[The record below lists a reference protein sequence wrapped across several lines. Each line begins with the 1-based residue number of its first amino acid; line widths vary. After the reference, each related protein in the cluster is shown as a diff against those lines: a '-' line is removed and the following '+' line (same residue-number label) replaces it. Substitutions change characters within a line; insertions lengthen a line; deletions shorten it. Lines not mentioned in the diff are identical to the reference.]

1 MTPIPNKRHQSD
13 GRQEKEVEGEPL
25 RSRDRNLAA
34 LHQNVIENV
43 DDAVNALNIRA
54 DHSGANIF
62 PFSVVLYGIW
72 KKEKTNKHRNKNS
85 YPVIRSDKAN
95 KNRKE
100 RYRRITIGCFQ
111 TICKSGISRMATGY
125 WLLLD
130 VSIVLPRVGSPPSSL
145 LASDKLTITYINM
158 TV

>member
-54 DHSGANIF
+54 DHSGANVF
-62 PFSVVLYGIW
+62 PFSVVLYGIS
-72 KKEKTNKHRNKNS
+72 EKRKQTNTEIKIH
-85 YPVIRSDKAN
+85 IRLSDKTN

-125 WLLLD
+125 
-130 VSIVLPRVGSPPSSL
+130 
-145 LASDKLTITYINM
+145 
-158 TV
+158 